1 MEKGKE
7 HEMKHVRIL
16 GLAVV
21 AAMAFMAFAGT
32 ASADV
37 LCKGAPTKSGECR
50 TATGDFSAGTTFKAI
65 STNPKLTITGSFT
78 AYLSCEE
85 SGIELKATSTGG
97 NTPGSAVSVE
107 ITDLIFTGD
116 CTTAGGS
123 SCTISTTAG
132 YTGTAKAT
140 NDFGGGAFTIFGS
153 AIKTKIVCGG
163 IFSCEYSPKAAGL
176 TVDLTGGN
184 PATVKASEEPLE
196 EFSGFGCGSETTWD
210 ADYSLTGA
218 NTSLWVATKMD

>member
-1 MEKGKE
+1 
-7 HEMKHVRIL
+7 MKYLKML
-16 GLAVV
+16 GLAAV
-21 AAMAFMAFAGT
+21 AAMAFMAFASV

-37 LCKGAPTKSGECR
+37 LCKAAPNKSGECS
-50 TATGDFSAGTTFKAI
+50 TVSGDYPAGTKFNAT
-65 STNPKLTITGSFT
+65 STNPKLTVVGGVT
-78 AYLSCEE
+78 AYVTCNHSAV
-85 SGIELKATSTGG
+85 ELENTSTGS
-97 NTPGSAVSVE
+97 NTPGSGVPGT
-107 ITDLIFTGD
+107 ITDLTFSTD
-116 CTTAGGS
+116 CTTAGGL
-123 SCTISTTAG
+123 SCTISTTKG
-132 YTGTAKAT
+132 YTGSIKAT
-140 NDFGGGAFTIFGS
+140 NHSGSGALTVFGNTIR
-153 AIKTKIVCGG
+153 TKVVCGS